1 MKVYNSN
8 SDSDKLLPGNADV
21 FLLLS
26 LLFLSVF
33 SNTHIRSGIKET
45 PDPIFIL
52 FSFDSS
58 FDNSFSSRNK
68 HENLDM
74 LLPPSST
81 QTGEINFVTEI

>member
-1 MKVYNSN
+1 MKIYNHSN
-8 SDSDKLLPGNADV
+8 SDSDKLLPGNADF
-21 FLLLS
+21 FLL
-26 LLFLSVF
+26 LSVF

-68 HENLDM
+68 NENLDM
-74 LLPPSST
+74 LLPPSSI